1 MAYIAPT
8 SRTTG
13 DLITAAIWNAD
24 VVANEIA
31 INTGAI
37 AIASQA
43 IGDLIVATSASQL
56 GRVADVATGQ
66 VLVSGGVATAP
77 AYSANPSITSLTLS
91 TALTVPNGGTGVA
104 TRTAYGVIV
113 GGTTATGATQTV
125 TPGTV
130 GTVLTSGGASAVP
143 TWGAA
148 PSATGATLYMYATLG
163 GF

>member
-1 MAYIAPT
+1 M
-8 SRTTG
+8 
-13 DLITAAIWNAD
+13 
-24 VVANEIA
+24 
-31 INTGAI
+31 TGA
-37 AIASQA
+37 ATLASTLA
-43 IGDLIVATSASQL
+43 V
-56 GRVADVATGQ
+56 TG
-66 VLVSGGVATAP
+66 VTTLTGGLNTP
-77 AYSANPSITSLTLS
+77 
-91 TALTVPNGGTGVA
+91 LTVPNGGTGVA